1 MHLIFCNR
9 VESLETRISNYM
21 MILENYITIL
31 PKKVKPQIKIQK
43 FPKWSRCSVSAI
55 GSNLEVH
62 EVLVFGDSLEST
74 EGVILVLETDV
85 HEVIAVSTTDDWSGV
100 RPGAE
105 RFELGEGS
113 QIPKNLFYN
122 WKIKIK

>member
-1 MHLIFCNR
+1 MAAVF
-9 VESLETRISNYM
+9 SL
-21 MILENYITIL
+21 L
-31 PKKVKPQIKIQK
+31 
-43 FPKWSRCSVSAI
+43 VSAI

-62 EVLVFGDSLEST
+62 EVLVVGDSLEST
-74 EGVILVLETDV
+74 EGIILVLETDV

-122 WKIKIK
+122 LKINK